1 MYYSHNE
8 QSFDSMTW
16 KILQLLTCFC
26 ISGSGGRDRGGGE
39 GGGCGGG
46 CACGRGKGCVDLRVN
61 KISVVGHIGI
71 DSIPTFL
78 HNKNCQFRNSFGL
91 CAQAVPKGRGRVTLR
106 IIKSYIFR
114 NIGHEVSWGKCKSD

>member
-1 MYYSHNE
+1 
-8 QSFDSMTW
+8 MTW

-61 KISVVGHIGI
+61 KTSVVGHIGI

-78 HNKNCQFRNSFGL
+78 HNKNCQFRNYFGL

-106 IIKSYIFR
+106 IIKMILRLREGPRYQIR
-114 NIGHEVSWGKCKSD
+114 